1 MKKTALIKQGN
12 VAAFTDAF
20 HALHSRTFS
29 FFMKR
34 TKGNRETAKE
44 LTQLTFIKL
53 WNTRSTLSEEHPLEK
68 QLFIIARCILI
79 DHIRSTASNKPVH
92 NLAALT
98 AITETGSIQP
108 DHSESFASDD
118 FMHELMEKL
127 PPARKKVIQL
137 KFIYGFSNREIAEKL
152 SVSVKTVEDH
162 VTKGLKE
169 LRNHPE
175 LYIAISL
182 CCLYQTGM
190 Y

>member
-1 MKKTALIKQGN
+1 MEITALIKQGN
-12 VAAFTDAF
+12 TTAFTEAF
-20 HALHSRTFS
+20 HAMHGRAFS

-34 TKGNRETAKE
+34 TQGNRETAKE

-53 WNTRSTLSEEHPLEK
+53 WNTRATLSDQHPLEK
-68 QLFIIARCILI
+68 QLFVIARCILI
-79 DHIRSTASNKPVH
+79 DHLRASASHKPSQNLVELTESTAP
-92 NLAALT
+92 
-98 AITETGSIQP
+98 QP
-108 DHSESFASDD
+108 MQASHAEAFASDD
-118 FMHELMEKL
+118 FMQELMEKL

-137 KFIYGFSNREIAEKL
+137 KFIYGFSNREIAERL

-182 CCLYQTGM
+182 CCLYQAG
-190 Y
+190 